1 MILHAGLC
9 HRSGPVEARERLA
22 AAGLDRARRLL
33 ASAGFPES
41 VVLSTC
47 NRFELY
53 AAGGP
58 ERLARLA
65 GLLDEL
71 SGCAVSERACR
82 GWGADSVHH
91 LFTVA
96 AGLDSLVVGES
107 EILGQIK
114 QAYASAREA
123 GSTAKLMNVLF
134 QRALFVG
141 KLVRSRTGI
150 ALGQTSVASVAVEL
164 AQRIFGPLRG
174 REVLLLGAGA
184 TAEKAARH
192 LREAKAGRLH
202 IANRTFERAQALA
215 AALGGAP
222 GCARAVRWEGFPAL
236 LDTVDI
242 VLASTGAPEPVL
254 GRAEVEEAL
263 RRRRSSLFLIDIAMP
278 RDIAQ
283 EVGSLDG
290 AYLYTLCDLEA
301 LASDNALKRRGEA
314 DAAREIV
321 RLEAQAFS
329 AWLEASLRGE
339 KVTLR
344 RASLPAQAAA

>member
-1 MILHAGLC
+1 MA
-9 HRSGPVEARERLA
+9 RSTVEASKCNALLGVPTMFIAALEHPRFREFDLSSLRTVIM
-22 AAGLDRARRLL
+22 AGAPCPEPLMRRVMRRK
-33 ASAGFPES
+33 G
-41 VVLSTC
+41 VT
-47 NRFELY
+47 
-53 AAGGP
+53 
-58 ERLARLA
+58 
-65 GLLDEL
+65 
-71 SGCAVSERACR
+71 
-82 GWGADSVHH
+82 
-91 LFTVA
+91 
-96 AGLDSLVVGES
+96 SLEDL
-107 EILGQIK
+107 I
-114 QAYASAREA
+114 ASAREA